1 MPTRTRSHPARRPA
15 TAVDEDL
22 PEPGPSRLPLVLS
35 VIALVAAGLAL
46 AWSALF
52 SGGAAAADCQA
63 RAWDALP
70 TDEALPDGWS
80 VETAS
85 FFSNNLSVTL
95 GGPVASDQTA
105 DKAIYATVTCYGRDG
120 NEALARSRAGD
131 SSSPSGTTD
140 LTGIGETGYSV
151 GDELSGLT
159 AIHFR
164 RGDLVAYIVVAGTV
178 TSEELRTTAQA
189 FDQAIQSAKAGDIPS
204 PRPPATAPTETFE
217 PEPSVDASAPPS
229 GSPEPSG
236 PASGLEALLPTEIED
251 TAFITDSA
259 TGADILQD
267 DPGSRAMTAALRA
280 LNKTPADLQVAQ
292 AYDENDELDLYF
304 VAFSLPGADPEAFRT
319 LILQSW
325 LVSDAEGVTI
335 EEVELGAKTLTRV
348 DYGDELADAYLYATG
363 DAVILL
369 HTSSA
374 ELAEAGAAAL
384 P

>member
-15 TAVDEDL
+15 TVVDDEL
-22 PEPGPSRLPLVLS
+22 AEPGPSRLPLVLS

-52 SGGAAAADCQA
+52 SGGAAADDCQA

-70 TDEALPDGWS
+70 ADDALPDGWS
-80 VETAS
+80 VDSTS

-95 GGPVASDQTA
+95 AGPVASDETGEG
-105 DKAIYATVTCYGRDG
+105 AIYATVTCYGRDG

-131 SSSPSGTTD
+131 SGSPSGTSD
-140 LTGIGETGYSV
+140 LTGIGDAGYSV

-164 RGDLVAYIVVAGTV
+164 RGDLVAYVVSAGTV

-189 FDQAIQSAKAGDIPS
+189 FDQAIQSARAGDIPS
-204 PRPPATAPTETFE
+204 PRPPATAPAQTLE
-217 PEPSVDASAPPS
+217 PGPSVDVSAPPS

-236 PASGLEALLPTEIED
+236 AQSELEALLPTGIEG

-335 EEVELGAKTLTRV
+335 EDVELGDKTLTRV
-348 DYGDELADAYLYATG
+348 DYGDDLADAYLYATG

-369 HTSSA
+369 HTSSP

>member
-1 MPTRTRSHPARRPA
+1 MPTRTRSHPARRPV
-15 TAVDEDL
+15 TAVDDEVA
-22 PEPGPSRLPLVLS
+22 EPGRSNLPLILS
-35 VIALVAAGLAL
+35 VIALVAAGLGL

-70 TDEALPDGWS
+70 ADDALPDGWS
-80 VETAS
+80 VETTS
-85 FFSNNLSVTL
+85 FFSNNLSVNL
-95 GGPVASDQTA
+95 AGPVASEQTPEG
-105 DKAIYATVTCYGRDG
+105 AIYATVTCYGRDA

-131 SSSPSGTTD
+131 SGSPAGTSD
-140 LTGIGETGYSV
+140 LTGIGEAGYSV
-151 GDELSGLT
+151 GDDLSGLT

-164 RGDLVAYIVVAGTV
+164 RGDLVAYVVVAGTV

-204 PRPPATAPTETFE
+204 PRPRATAATESFE
-217 PEPSVDASAPPS
+217 PEPSVDATSPAS
-229 GSPEPSG
+229 NSPEPSG
-236 PASGLEALLPTEIED
+236 PASDLEAHHPTEIED

-280 LNKTPADLQVAQ
+280 LGKTPADLQVVQ

-325 LVSDAEGVTI
+325 LVADAEGVTI
-335 EEVELGAKTLTRV
+335 EEVELGDKTLTRV

-374 ELAEAGAAAL
+374 DLAEAGAAAL